1 MFGELEMTERLGQTK
16 GCTQLYRDKRSERLG
31 FGVVT
36 ETNSTIQM
44 IQLILWDLLE
54 LLSLNLLLNP
64 SHIFLR

>member
-16 GCTQLYRDKRSERLG
+16 GCTLYRDKRSERLG